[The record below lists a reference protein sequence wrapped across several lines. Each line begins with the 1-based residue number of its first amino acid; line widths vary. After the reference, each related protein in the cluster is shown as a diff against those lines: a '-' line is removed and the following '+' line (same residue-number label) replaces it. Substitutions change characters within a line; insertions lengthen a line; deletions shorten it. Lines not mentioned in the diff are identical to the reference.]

1 MKEIT
6 QRQAEVLRYIK
17 GYIKKKGYAPS
28 HAEICK
34 YFGFKSQQ
42 ASLGHINALKR
53 KGYIEEGR
61 YDHKTKIKT
70 KEKSWQESTK
80 QQLLGIWETI
90 QK

>member
-6 QRQAEVLRYIK
+6 TRQAEVLRYIR
-17 GYIKKKGYAPS
+17 GYIKKLGYAPS
-28 HAEICK
+28 HSSICE

-61 YDHKTKIKT
+61 YGHKTKIKN
-70 KEKSWQESTK
+70 KVKA
-80 QQLLGIWETI
+80 
-90 QK
+90 